1 MSAQP
6 RTDTIRAASA
16 CAARLITHSVVPLP
30 RRLAALLIALIA
42 TVSVTGTALG
52 SVSDVINDY
61 SRDGTIDV
69 CHSTADY
76 ASARTKEVESQ
87 YGSFQDAL
95 DTALA
100 TPALVGTDAK
110 PCPAITP
117 PSNGSGIGGVAL
129 IAIPIGLVIVA
140 LVMVLGGRR
149 RRNAQGEGPDT
160 EVDGSV
166 STEDHGPDA
175 PA

>member
-1 MSAQP
+1 M
-6 RTDTIRAASA
+6 
-16 CAARLITHSVVPLP
+16 VPLP

-76 ASARTKEVESQ
+76 ASARTKDVESQ

-110 PCPAITP
+110 PCPEIPT
-117 PSNGSGIGGVAL
+117 SNGSGIGGVAL

-140 LVMVLGGRR
+140 LVMVWGGRR

-160 EVDGSV
+160 EVDGSA